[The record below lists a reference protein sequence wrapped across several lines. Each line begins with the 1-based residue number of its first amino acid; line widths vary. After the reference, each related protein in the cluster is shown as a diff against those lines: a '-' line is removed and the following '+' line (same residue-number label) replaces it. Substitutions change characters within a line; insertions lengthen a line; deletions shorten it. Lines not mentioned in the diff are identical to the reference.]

1 MLPIAGDQGPN
12 ARLMEER
19 KVGVLVPRND
29 KDGSFSRDDVAGA
42 VRAVVVEDGGRV
54 FAASAKKLQ
63 EIVATRECHERC
75 IDGFIQHLRTCK

>member
-29 KDGSFSRDDVAGA
+29 KGGSFSRDDVAG
-42 VRAVVVEDGGRV
+42 
-54 FAASAKKLQ
+54 
-63 EIVATRECHERC
+63 
-75 IDGFIQHLRTCK
+75 

>member
-42 VRAVVVEDGGRV
+42 VRAVVDSRV
-54 FAASAKKLQ
+54 FAAGAKKLQ
-63 EIVATRECHERC
+63 EIVASTQCHEKY
-75 IDGFIQHLRTCK
+75 IDGFIQHLRT